1 VKSIKF
7 VTVLIGLF
15 LLPIILCAQSVSDYL
30 ILQNIGSYK
39 FSTQSVNPI
48 TDEVKQ
54 IPGYTILKNPGVL
67 TGTDHFRIDHKDTTY
82 ETDYE
87 SDVTDIGV
95 EVQVTQHTG
104 GDSDRWLLH
113 EIEDSYRDGDE
124 HAKLGLLI
132 QATRLR
138 EINGNKIIGRR
149 GNGYTWVSNNF
160 VIDVS
165 YTDLKGNKPEPLE
178 IVQAYLAKFPSSIT
192 ITDATFKSNAY
203 NVKWIK
209 DEMDRRLWLC
219 DKWNAQY
226 QSGGV
231 TQANLMVKLLENMDI
246 FLKYREKYFKIAAED
261 ESNLLDTYH
270 ENNDL
275 VSIQNKLKEY
285 KTWWSAN
292 KGKAITL
299 P

>member
-1 VKSIKF
+1 VKSLKF

-67 TGTDHFRIDHKDTTY
+67 TGTDHFRIDHKDTTF

-113 EIEDSYRDGDE
+113 EIENGYRSLKSE
-124 HAKLGLLI
+124 KLGMPI
-132 QATRLR
+132 QATRIR
-138 EINGNKIIGRR
+138 EINGNKFIGCR
-149 GNGYTWVSNNF
+149 GDGYRWLSNN
-160 VIDVS
+160 VVVDIS

-178 IVQAYLAKFPSSIT
+178 IVQAYLAKYPSTIA

-203 NVKWIK
+203 NIKWIK

-226 QSGGV
+226 QGGGV

-270 ENNDL
+270 ESNNLDA
-275 VSIQNKLKEY
+275 IQTKLTEY
-285 KTWWSAN
+285 KKWWAKHKDKRIS
-292 KGKAITL
+292 L
-299 P
+299 